1 MRKLIIKNLGPL
13 AEVEFSAS
21 DFNIII
27 GTQSSG
33 KSCILKMAC
42 YCAWVEKRLALTQ
55 NLGDF
60 ANGDYFIKQF
70 AEYYDMASFVSA
82 DTFIEY
88 ESGYMKY
95 SYDHATKKF
104 QQVWKSNKW
113 HYKRPRITYIP
124 ADRNLVAVI
133 PGWKNVNLDDNMIEF
148 MSLWDEARKSVEEE
162 ENVLNLG
169 MTYEYDAKSNK
180 DSIRL
185 KDGAPIPFKESS
197 SGVQSLIPMY
207 VIIDYLTS
215 KIYNTE
221 KNNKSYIKKT
231 ESDSLIQSLHN
242 YFGKL
247 PKKVWKEDEPIVTK
261 VVSKQ
266 MLSFASESKY
276 QKFIEVFE
284 RLSKVYRSEIFLEEP
299 EDNLFPPTQ
308 FQFVDW
314 VTECIRTHN
323 DTLFIAT
330 HSPYVLDRFLKEKP
344 DQLRVMFTHPS
355 KDKPGKYSVKTLT
368 KDELD
373 EVYGD
378 GVDLFFN
385 FEMYL

>member
-21 DFNIII
+21 DVNIII

-42 YCAWVEKRLALTQ
+42 YCSWVEKRIALTQ
-55 NLGDF
+55 DLGDF
-60 ANGDYFIKQF
+60 VNGDYFIQQF
-70 AEYYDMASFVSA
+70 ADYYDMTSFVSV
-82 DTFIEY
+82 DTFVEY
-88 ESGYMKY
+88 ESGYMKF

-104 QQVWKSNKW
+104 KQVWKSNKW
-113 HYKRPRITYIP
+113 NYKRPQITYIP

-133 PGWKNVNLDDNMIEF
+133 PGWKNVNLNDNMIEF
-148 MSLWDEARKSVEEE
+148 MSLWDEARKSIGEE
-162 ENVLNLG
+162 ENFLNLG
-169 MTYEYDAKSNK
+169 MTYQYDAKANK

-185 KDGAPIPFKESS
+185 KDGSPIPFKESS

-215 KIYNTE
+215 KLYTTE
-221 KNNKSYIKKT
+221 KNNRSYIKKT

-242 YFGKL
+242 YYGKL
-247 PKKVWKEDEPIVTK
+247 PKKVWQQDDPIVTK
-261 VVSKQ
+261 VVNNQ

-308 FQFVDW
+308 FHFVDW
-314 VTECIRTHN
+314 VIECIKSHS

-330 HSPYVLDRFLKEKP
+330 HSPYILDRFLKEKP
-344 DQLRVMFTHPS
+344 NQLVVMFTHPS
-355 KDKPGKYSVKTLT
+355 KDKSGKYSVKTLT
-368 KDELD
+368 KEEVDEI
-373 EVYGD
+373 YGD